1 MTDTG
6 RVTPQDN
13 LFSLYFHELGWL
25 SSEIQKYCEAIFA
38 ETPVP
43 EQGYYI
49 KVSPELHAHIVSVLV
64 NAANLKKLVYTGEK
78 RYKNESVE
86 VFRLRQ
92 KRSRVLRESL
102 SGLKL
107 EEILNNK
114 VRNSLEHFD
123 EYLDENIV
131 RLSKKPP
138 STFAAYNMA
147 LSHRE
152 VFNPQVYPI
161 RLYIVSERKFYNM
174 HFSIDIGKIYAEAS
188 SILERLRE
196 LGAVP
201 DGGPGG
207 VMIPLTDA
215 DIDNGSPSE

>member
-1 MTDTG
+1 MTGT
-6 RVTPQDN
+6 VAAAQSN

-25 SSEIQKYCEAIFA
+25 SSEIQKHCEAIFKD
-38 ETPVP
+38 TPDP
-43 EQGYYI
+43 KEGYYI

-78 RYKNESVE
+78 RYKNESME

-92 KRSRVLRESL
+92 KRSRLLREAL
-102 SGLKL
+102 ADLKL

-161 RLYIVSERKFYNM
+161 RLYIVSEQKFYNM
-174 HFSIDIGKIYAEAS
+174 RSSIDIGRIYAEAS

-196 LGAVP
+196 LGAIP
-201 DGGPGG
+201 HGGPGG

-215 DIDNGSPSE
+215 NHEDGPTPE